1 MSHQLTV
8 DRVFEASAERVFDA
22 YIDPAAQKVWMR
34 EGQEPG
40 FVLETECD
48 PRVGGTWT
56 ATWGPSRNELYSETN
71 VFEVLDRPRR
81 IVTDTVTSSY
91 DGTSVHTRIEITFE
105 EQDGKTRMTVH
116 QTGFESAGARDFF
129 ATVAWP
135 GAFDQLDRYL
145 TRG

>member
-1 MSHQLTV
+1 MTHQLTV
-8 DRVFEASAERVFDA
+8 DRVFEASAESVFDA
-22 YIDPAAQKVWMR
+22 YIDPEAQKVWMR

-56 ATWGPSRNELYSETN
+56 ATWGPSRDELYSETN

-91 DGTSVHTRIEITFE
+91 DGTSVHTRTEITFA
-105 EQDGKTRMTVH
+105 EQADKTRMTVH
-116 QTGFESAGARDFF
+116 QTGFESAEIRDFF
-129 ATVAWP
+129 QSEAWV
-135 GAFDQLDRYL
+135 GSVVW
-145 TRG
+145 